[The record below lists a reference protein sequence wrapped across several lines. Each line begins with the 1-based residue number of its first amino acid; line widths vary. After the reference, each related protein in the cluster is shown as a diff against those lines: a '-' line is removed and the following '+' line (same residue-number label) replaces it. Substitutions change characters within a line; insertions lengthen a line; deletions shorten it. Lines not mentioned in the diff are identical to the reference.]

1 MSSNSSPVLEGVK
14 TPDGANAGSPRV
26 GPLPNAHESTSRLD
40 KATMLNPIRSEKA
53 PVPNPT
59 SRTDKS
65 PMLNSTRVDNSP
77 LIAPVSGFS
86 GDELVGNAFN
96 PDGSQA
102 VPIAPQLLIE
112 SDRIPKRMLQRLK
125 QRPDLASVDWTSE
138 TGKRA
143 AMLFGNIWINCLSK
157 LLTFRYSLLSIVDL
171 SPLLTSQ
178 EPLPTYDEYLG
189 ISSVMKKSH
198 IYPSHLN
205 NIDVL
210 DIHLTLGLE
219 ERRDVD
225 SKNRARKWDMLEL
238 RLDQEQDHS
247 EKWIKEVVAWS
258 KKKYDSIERHQ
269 RAEYPE
275 AYWPISGDGP
285 LVEEPEQEAAGEDD
299 ESQAFLRVS
308 DAAKHHRIRTTP
320 TPHIASLETLKA
332 RKQQRDLS
340 LTSTREM
347 GGSMSSIHASVT
359 MTFKAS
365 LESTRES
372 VKEMRV
378 MLADCRQRLQQ
389 LHEATGTQLREK
401 EPIFKEVVDKFTAEW
416 NESYFVKLKEVE
428 DQIQVMNLKRIEN
441 PWMDMLLIMLSWVI
455 RGLFYIVEGVTIMII
470 IVRHTWSK
478 AKQGYGM
485 VRDAKRDYEL
495 TRTSGLLGAARSSAE
510 SAVAAERKEDVS
522 MEDASIHSQDQRT
535 SDHQPPGKVVGA
547 W

>member
-1 MSSNSSPVLEGVK
+1 M
-14 TPDGANAGSPRV
+14 R
-26 GPLPNAHESTSRLD
+26 
-40 KATMLNPIRSEKA
+40 
-53 PVPNPT
+53 
-59 SRTDKS
+59 
-65 PMLNSTRVDNSP
+65 
-77 LIAPVSGFS
+77 
-86 GDELVGNAFN
+86 
-96 PDGSQA
+96 
-102 VPIAPQLLIE
+102 
-112 SDRIPKRMLQRLK
+112 
-125 QRPDLASVDWTSE
+125 
-138 TGKRA
+138 
-143 AMLFGNIWINCLSK
+143 CLTCI
-157 LLTFRYSLLSIVDL
+157 LTLSLLPIVDL

-189 ISSVMKKSH
+189 ISSTMKKSNL
-198 IYPSHLN
+198 YPSHLSD
-205 NIDVL
+205 IDVL

-219 ERRDVD
+219 DHQD
-225 SKNRARKWDMLEL
+225 ADAKNRARKWDMLEL

-247 EKWIKEVVAWS
+247 DKWIKEVVAWS
-258 KKKYDSIERHQ
+258 KNKYDSIERHQ
-269 RAEYPE
+269 RAEHAE

-285 LVEEPEQEAAGEDD
+285 LFEEPEQDAASEED

-308 DAAKHHRIRTTP
+308 DAAKNHMIRSTP
-320 TPHIASLETLKA
+320 TPHITPLETLKA

-347 GGSMSSIHASVT
+347 GGSMSSIHASVA

-389 LHEATGTQLREK
+389 LHEATGEQLREK
-401 EPIFKEVVDKFTAEW
+401 EPVFKEVVDKFTAEW

-455 RGLFYIVEGVTIMII
+455 RGLFYIVEGVTILII

-485 VRDAKRDYEL
+485 VRDARKDYEL
-495 TRTSGLLGAARSSAE
+495 TSTSRLLGAGSSVE
-510 SAVAAERKEDVS
+510 SGTVERREEVSKEDS
-522 MEDASIHSQDQRT
+522 
-535 SDHQPPGKVVGA
+535 PPSAKVVGS